1 MNQNSKK
8 ASVTQNY
15 ENYWKLTVETTNIHG
30 SQFIDTLRIII
41 DFIDENHE
49 ELKLNKPNPTFNKI
63 LQKRV
68 NQIFQK
74 KDYGSTRKGINQFI
88 KLGFVKPFYNGYHK
102 DAKKFLNANTDEQ
115 RELIFSNIF
124 YSNASFNTSYSVDNT
139 TQNQIKFLVKT
150 LQYHPQKSLTEDELN
165 ALMVTPN
172 ISSYTKGYLSKKEI
186 DQKKIYARQIKFQD
200 RKYNQIR
207 YVYTFLK
214 YVDGVQV
221 IGNKVGKRVIKYFE
235 IDDEKEIPT
244 TFDTTRDQYK
254 WRLTCK
260 ELYAESQRIYGKKV
274 CYFTKK
280 SLQGLTASHIW
291 SFNDAMK
298 IGDDE
303 AAYDYKNTILLE
315 KNTDQYFDSYKMT
328 FDKYGNPIFSD
339 EVSDDYLDMHSN
351 NKLDNEI
358 MISERINYLKRHNL
372 KYYEKFAKIK
382 ACDSE

>member
-186 DQKKIYARQIKFQD
+186 DQKKYM
-200 RKYNQIR
+200 
-207 YVYTFLK
+207 L
-214 YVDGVQV
+214 
-221 IGNKVGKRVIKYFE
+221 GK
-235 IDDEKEIPT
+235 
-244 TFDTTRDQYK
+244 
-254 WRLTCK
+254 
-260 ELYAESQRIYGKKV
+260 
-274 CYFTKK
+274 
-280 SLQGLTASHIW
+280 
-291 SFNDAMK
+291 
-298 IGDDE
+298 
-303 AAYDYKNTILLE
+303 
-315 KNTDQYFDSYKMT
+315 
-328 FDKYGNPIFSD
+328 
-339 EVSDDYLDMHSN
+339 
-351 NKLDNEI
+351 
-358 MISERINYLKRHNL
+358 
-372 KYYEKFAKIK
+372 
-382 ACDSE
+382 